1 MAVFTNQATLS
12 YNNTVTN
19 SNVATGQIL
28 DVLSVTKTPLVDN
41 YLSNDRI
48 TYVVSIVNS
57 GNTPV
62 TGITVD
68 DDLGA
73 YTLETT
79 TYYPLNYIDG
89 SVQYYVNGALQADP
103 TVTAGPPMTISG
115 ITIPAGGNA
124 TIIYEARVTEFAP
137 LAEQT
142 AIVNNAAVNGAGI
155 TTPVL
160 ASATVTASSEPDL
173 AISKSVS
180 PTTVTEN
187 SRLTY
192 TFIIQNY
199 GNVAADAGDNAVIT
213 DTFDPRLSDL
223 AVTFNGTP
231 WTEGTNYTYDANTGL
246 FTTGAGQITVPA
258 ATYTQDETTGVITTD
273 PGVSTLTV
281 TGTV

>member
-103 TVTAGPPMTISG
+103 TV
-115 ITIPAGGNA
+115 A
-124 TIIYEARVTEFAP
+124 TRYPNPICLKMRTLRTFRRF
-137 LAEQT
+137 
-142 AIVNNAAVNGAGI
+142 
-155 TTPVL
+155 
-160 ASATVTASSEPDL
+160 
-173 AISKSVS
+173 S
-180 PTTVTEN
+180 P
-187 SRLTY
+187 
-192 TFIIQNY
+192 
-199 GNVAADAGDNAVIT
+199 
-213 DTFDPRLSDL
+213 
-223 AVTFNGTP
+223 
-231 WTEGTNYTYDANTGL
+231 
-246 FTTGAGQITVPA
+246 
-258 ATYTQDETTGVITTD
+258 
-273 PGVSTLTV
+273 
-281 TGTV
+281 

>member
-73 YTLETT
+73 YTLETA

-137 LAEQT
+137 LAAQT

-199 GNVAADAGDNAVIT
+199 GNVEADAGDNAVIT
-213 DTFDPRLSDL
+213 DTFDPRLTDL
-223 AVTFNGTP
+223 AVSFNGTP
-231 WTEGTNYTYDANTGL
+231 WAEGTNYTYDENTGL
-246 FTTGAGQITVPA
+246 FTTTAGQITVPA
-258 ATYTQDETTGVITTD
+258 ATYTQDETTGVLTTD